1 MRITIYIYHN
11 QTPRRTWKYM
21 HCLDCKRPMFKYS
34 ASELVIS
41 NSGID
46 LNNYEPGSS
55 VIEFKC
61 HNCIQLYNIW
71 FQ

>member
-1 MRITIYIYHN
+1 M
-11 QTPRRTWKYM
+11 WKMM

-34 ASELVIS
+34 ANELVIS

-46 LNNYEPGSS
+46 INNYEPGSQ